1 MEILQLIL
9 SGGSL
14 IGSLVV
20 GFYALRALNES
31 RKDGQEA
38 FKKVL
43 VLTTDKAKQDTEF
56 LRLKD
61 ECAILRK
68 NNEEKTK
75 EVGIERDLRHV
86 AELQR
91 NTYLAEL
98 AKGGNPQHLSEFV
111 STANSLLSKAKGG
124 DGNGNKN
131 G

>member
-1 MEILQLIL
+1 MDILSLIF

-14 IGSLVV
+14 LGTLVV
-20 GFYALRALNES
+20 FFYALRSL
-31 RKDGQEA
+31 REA
-38 FKKVL
+38 RNDTKEGFNKVL

-68 NNEEKTK
+68 NNDEKSK
-75 EVGIERDLRHV
+75 EIATERELRHV

-98 AKGGNPQHLSEFV
+98 AKGGNSQHLSEFV
-111 STANSLLSKAKGG
+111 SSANSLLAKAKGG
-124 DGNGNKN
+124 NTNGNKD